1 RRHTSF
7 SRDWSSDVCSSDLG
21 TTLPVTHDQRGR
33 RYPSPTQHDRGLDQQ
48 LLPLAVVVQVA
59 DVAEGEPV
67 AQTESADELGRALPR
82 LEAVAVDAVRHDVHA
97 TRPHATR
104 NDLLTHRIA
113 EHDERRR

>member
-1 RRHTSF
+1 QAEDGI
-7 SRDWSSDVCSSDLG
+7 RDFHVTGVQTCALPIYEDVEQCVVVQHLVVRDAPGEDHRVACLPLLGQALQLG

-67 AQTESADELGRALPR
+67 D
-82 LEAVAVDAVRHDVHA
+82 
-97 TRPHATR
+97 
-104 NDLLTHRIA
+104 
-113 EHDERRR
+113 